1 MNHFNLF
8 STMNHYPTTITTA
21 SPDNDHHGSQI
32 PPEQGSD
39 TDFSPSPESKELD
52 SLRESGEIESAY
64 ERGRELLSLHPNDRS
79 IKVVFGWIIYDKV
92 KQIVD
97 KIYSD
102 DSDPTELH
110 EQIRGLFQEY
120 ARLRLDRPDPLFSSL
135 VELLLE
141 LPVLPSFSPQI
152 LFWAGIHSFLKEDF
166 EYSKPSD
173 ESEKRQSLV
182 ERLAY
187 DIGEQVVFNWKDYEC
202 TVQEFSILLIDKA
215 LEMAEVYDPLM
226 LRYFKGRILCEL
238 GREEIAREHLLYV
251 LDLMRDEDWAW
262 HAVARCERRFSP
274 STALSLCA
282 KAYFLAKEKNDDTLD
297 VLDGLVL
304 EDIVELSIELRDYQL
319 AKWAVDEQV
328 SILQSN
334 EESSP
339 ESMVS
344 LETLMASD
352 WYSST
357 TDLADPEQTL
367 KDVAESKEDQEF
379 LFDGKWNE
387 VTLLESF
394 TSKIEKRFLKLI
406 YKTREES
413 SQEIVVPVKD
423 YPHIKNLESGTP
435 LYAAMGYNEDIGL
448 PRIFSLKLREEG
460 HAFDCLIEVNGIL
473 DHHNPAKEMST
484 IFISPTTFTIL
495 RYSQFEEVRNWKP
508 GTPLVMSCINY
519 RDRRYIAYEVRPGTF
534 QESDLVTQQ
543 SGELFIHDRGFGFVN
558 DVYVPAAMVRGHAFG
573 SHVNV
578 VALKKP
584 KIRTG
589 VLGWQAILIEPAT
602 TAPYYD

>member
-1 MNHFNLF
+1 MNNYP
-8 STMNHYPTTITTA
+8 STISTT
-21 SPDNDHHGSQI
+21 SPENVHHGSQI
-32 PPEQGSD
+32 LPEQGSD
-39 TDFSPSPESKELD
+39 TQSFQSTHYQELH
-52 SLRESGEIESAY
+52 SLRESGDVESAY
-64 ERGRELLSLHPNDRS
+64 QRGHELLNLHPNDRS
-79 IKVVFGWIIYDKV
+79 IKVIFGWILYDKI

-97 KIYSD
+97 QVDSD
-102 DSDPTELH
+102 DSDSGELH
-110 EQIRGLFQEY
+110 EEIRRLFQEY
-120 ARLRLDRPDPLFSSL
+120 ARLRSDRPDQLFSFM

-141 LPVLPSFSPQI
+141 LPELPHFSPQI
-152 LFWAGIHSFLKEDF
+152 LYWAGIHSYRPEDF
-166 EYSKPSD
+166 EHTKSSD
-173 ESEKRQSLV
+173 DSEKHPSLV

-187 DIGEQVVFNWKDYEC
+187 YIGQQVVFNWKDYER
-202 TVQEFSILLIDKA
+202 TVQEFSVALIDKA
-215 LEMAEVYDPLM
+215 LEMADVSDPLW

-251 LDLMRDEDWAW
+251 LDLKREEDWAW
-262 HAVARCERRFSP
+262 HAVARCERRISP

-282 KAYFLAKEKNDDTLD
+282 KAYFLAKGKKNDAIDDLD
-297 VLDGLVL
+297 VLGILDVL

-319 AKWAVDEQV
+319 AKWAVDRQV
-328 SILQSN
+328 SILQKN
-334 EESSP
+334 EWTSS
-339 ESMVS
+339 ESMES
-344 LETLMASD
+344 LDSLITSD

-357 TDLADPEQTL
+357 TDLANPEQSL
-367 KDVAESKEDQEF
+367 KEVAESKEDNEF
-379 LFDGKWNE
+379 LFDGKWSK

-406 YKTREES
+406 YEAIEDS

-435 LYAAMGYNEDIGL
+435 LYAAIGYSEDLGHY
-448 PRIFSLKLREEG
+448 RILSLKPREDG
-460 HAFDCLIEVNGIL
+460 RPYDCLIEVNGIL
-473 DHHNPAKEMST
+473 DHHNRSKEMAT

-519 RDRRYIAYEVRPGTF
+519 RDRRYIAYEVNLGTF
-534 QESDLVTQQ
+534 QESDLATQQ
-543 SGELFIHDRGFGFVN
+543 TGELFIHERGFGFVN
-558 DVYVPAAMVRGHAFG
+558 DVYVPAAMVRGHAYG

-578 VALKKP
+578 IALKKP